1 MYGTTGERQSAGARY
16 RFLEARPGLGV
27 SSDQGARN
35 SVHTVGADPGI
46 MPPED
51 RPCQAVSRAVIAID
65 AVSTELERQRNVAAE
80 LGGRPATMN
89 ALQQKVLFAR
99 PASKRD
105 QLFRPIP
112 REIEPAPLDRVD
124 PLRPRGLEQRVVVIQ
139 RHGALFRAPASV
151 RGLFAVIFFNTPQR
165 RHH

>member
-1 MYGTTGERQSAGARY
+1 AG
-16 RFLEARPGLGV
+16 P
-27 SSDQGARN
+27 
-35 SVHTVGADPGI
+35 AD
-46 MPPED
+46 
-51 RPCQAVSRAVIAID
+51 R
-65 AVSTELERQRNVAAE
+65 ERQRNSPAE
-80 LGGRPATMN
+80 RGGRPATMN

-124 PLRPRGLEQRVVVIQ
+124 PLRPRVLDQRVVVTQ

-151 RGLFAVIFFNTPQR
+151 GGLFAVISLKPPQR
-165 RHH
+165 